1 MAFELNT
8 LHIFGYG
15 EAQVIGKDGE
25 TKINKKVSTA
35 LLTKLAPVIAEV
47 FTKKPAEN
55 TATDQ
60 YHAINIFAG
69 LFADWQ
75 SKDKIADSWRIKAA
89 DLNMTVVNDLVS
101 EIIALPVEPVAQP
114 ARSAKK

>member
-15 EAQVIGKDGE
+15 EAQVIGKDGDN
-25 TKINKKVSTA
+25 TINKKVSTTS
-35 LLTKLAPVIAEV
+35 LTKLTPVVTEV
-47 FTKKPAEN
+47 YTKKPVEN
-55 TATDQ
+55 MATDQ
-60 YHAINIFAG
+60 YHAINIFGG

-75 SKDKIADSWRIKAA
+75 SKDKVTDRWRVKIA

-114 ARSAKK
+114 TRSAKK